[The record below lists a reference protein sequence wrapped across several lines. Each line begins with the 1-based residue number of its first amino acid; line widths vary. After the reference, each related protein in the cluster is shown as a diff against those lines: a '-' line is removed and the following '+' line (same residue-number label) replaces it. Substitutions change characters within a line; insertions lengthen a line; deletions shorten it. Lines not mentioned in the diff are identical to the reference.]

1 MNPIDSWKDNPI
13 IKDNPVLFG
22 HLENCFKIIEKRY
35 PKMSKK
41 IKGEK
46 IHKGSD
52 ENLIQASLP
61 EIELL
66 SYFIEKRFDVI
77 YEPIIKN
84 GELITSS
91 CSGNGSRSDFAVKIG
106 KRLIN
111 FEIKTR
117 SSSFIEKQMNL
128 DDISQRL
135 EPRINKMLKEI
146 AYPFDVT
153 IDYYISFLEPRNT
166 LNKRIKKL
174 AEAVE
179 RLCDEHIHKKEV
191 DNLIEACF
199 PDEENCVAK
208 ILLSNITEGQ
218 EGIFEGCGSLELLAI
233 HLGNMESNIE
243 KARGRQ
249 LCDNCPNVVVLDVSA
264 EPFPSIVKLGV
275 EHVLY
280 GGSVISGRKIR
291 KDDDG
296 RNCLVPDRNGLFHP
310 DNPRFSSRISAVMPY
325 KRNLIGDNLRFERD
339 IYENPKVDRNKRLHD
354 DEIRILKS
362 FGWVIGT

>member
-22 HLENCFKIIEKRY
+22 HLENCFRIIEKRY
-35 PKMSKK
+35 PEISEK
-41 IKGEK
+41 IKSRK
-46 IHKGSD
+46 ITDQSEE
-52 ENLIQASLP
+52 ENIRGHLP

-66 SYFIEKRFDVI
+66 SYFIEKGFDVI

-91 CSGNGSRSDFAVKIG
+91 CSGNGSKSEFVVKIG
-106 KRLIN
+106 ERLIN
-111 FEIKTR
+111 FEIKTK
-117 SSSFIEKQMNL
+117 SSSLIEKQMKL

-135 EPRINKMLKEI
+135 EPRINKMLKEK

-166 LNKRIKKL
+166 LDKRIKKL

-179 RLCDEHIHKKEV
+179 RLCDEHGDKDDV
-191 DNLIEACF
+191 NNLIKSSF

-208 ILLSNITEGQ
+208 ILLSKTTKGQ
-218 EGIFEGCGSLELLAI
+218 EGVFMGCGSLELIAI
-233 HLGNMESNIE
+233 HLGSMESIIK

-249 LCDNCPNVVVLDVSA
+249 LCDNYPNVVVLDVSA

-296 RNCLVPDRNGLFHP
+296 RSCLVPNRNGLFHP
-310 DNPRFSSRISAVMPY
+310 KNPHFSSRISAVMTMRR
-325 KRNLIGDNLRFERD
+325 KLNRIDKNLRFERD
-339 IYENPKVDRNKRLHD
+339 IYENPKVDRSKRLYD

-362 FGWVIGT
+362 